1 MYIGIFLKNF
11 RVLKLIVTKLY
22 ILATFCIV
30 NFLYN
35 FIDRGSYKDIAEYF
49 VEGATLPKNLTKEAA
64 IEKIG
69 NELKEIFLGMELKP
83 DKITNE
89 SLGTMVNNI
98 MRKLDILPA
107 DTQLNLNKA
116 RVSANG
122 SYVQL
127 KNALALTRTTKMRDS
142 LSGFLGGLAN
152 VVTDHTSS

>member
-1 MYIGIFLKNF
+1 MDTGRSSRI
-11 RVLKLIVTKLY
+11 
-22 ILATFCIV
+22 
-30 NFLYN
+30 
-35 FIDRGSYKDIAEYF
+35 
-49 VEGATLPKNLTKEAA
+49 
-64 IEKIG
+64 
-69 NELKEIFLGMELKP
+69 LKEIFLGMELKP